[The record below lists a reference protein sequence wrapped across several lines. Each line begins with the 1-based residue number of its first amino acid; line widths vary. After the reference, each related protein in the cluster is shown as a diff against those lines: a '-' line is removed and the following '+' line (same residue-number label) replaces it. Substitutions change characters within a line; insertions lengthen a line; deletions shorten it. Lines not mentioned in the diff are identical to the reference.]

1 MTELGRATKKMSDP
15 HEKCRQQV
23 LEEHAA
29 LTRDIQVSTGC
40 SAIDAR
46 FQAWLILFERELVPM
61 AAQ

>member
-1 MTELGRATKKMSDP
+1 
-15 HEKCRQQV
+15 
-23 LEEHAA
+23 